1 MPIDCTPRPE
11 DGFVEVTWSGTITA
25 YDLSRRWS
33 EILAD
38 PEVLR
43 IGRALTDLR
52 EADLAFSGAE
62 LARAVQ
68 AVAVPALNG
77 HKWRAAIVVRSP
89 LQHGVSHQYEVF
101 ARELGE
107 DGIFFDLDSA
117 RHWLL
122 EEVADPIRDE

>member
-25 YDLSRRWS
+25 DDLSRRWS
-33 EILAD
+33 EILTD
-38 PEVLR
+38 PEVRR

-62 LARAVQ
+62 LARAVLT
-68 AVAVPALNG
+68 VAVPALQG
-77 HKWRAAIVVRSP
+77 RKWRAAIVVRSP
-89 LQHGVSHQYEVF
+89 VQHGVSHQYEVF

-107 DGIFFDLDSA
+107 DGIFFDLDAA
-117 RHWLL
+117 RRCLL
-122 EEVADPIRDE
+122 QEATDPIRGE